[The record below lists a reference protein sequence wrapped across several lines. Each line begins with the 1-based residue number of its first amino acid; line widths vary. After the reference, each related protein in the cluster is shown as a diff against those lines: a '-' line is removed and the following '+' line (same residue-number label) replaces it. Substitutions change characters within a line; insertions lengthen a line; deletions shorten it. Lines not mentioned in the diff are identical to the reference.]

1 MVPWVPPTGA
11 VGLIN
16 TPPSDQPFGHFSVMV
31 LQTLAFYNIDVREK
45 RNTEEKLITKM
56 NPKLDDLGISQP
68 IQIEEDDEVRTF
80 TVRKVVYLDSHLLK
94 RLSM

>member
-1 MVPWVPPTGA
+1 
-11 VGLIN
+11 
-16 TPPSDQPFGHFSVMV
+16 
-31 LQTLAFYNIDVREK
+31 
-45 RNTEEKLITKM
+45 M

-68 IQIEEDDEVRTF
+68 IQIEEDDEVRRF